1 MSGSFDPQASYVPA
15 GLRKAVKE
23 ALSQGWTA
31 KKSGSGGWFLHSP
44 KRSQKFYVPITAK
57 DPDALASKL
66 RSLINK
72 AYLAERSAFED
83 RGPDDEDY
91 KQIVD
96 KTSRAGDKV
105 IEYTGA
111 AIQTGPSP
119 TLTCPDCDGEWL
131 EIEGFMAHQKA
142 CQERV
147 RVRLAAEQA
156 EEAPEEGVE
165 SVEPSEGQTEDVPEQ
180 AQSGTIAHQEETL
193 TDTRVVDVQKAKR
206 RGWTP
211 TQNDPL
217 HRALYLAIRSNS
229 RRMNE
234 SDSKWARRLADFF
247 VENNLLDEVIPD
259 FEPIDEVS
267 AARVLAQ
274 IRTLV
279 GADEAE
285 EAKAEVAVMQAKVEE
300 LTAAND
306 RLRTTLRTFADLAR
320 EETREE

>member
-66 RSLINK
+66 RSMINK
-72 AYLAERSAFED
+72 AYLAERSAFEN

-91 KQIVD
+91 EQIVK
-96 KTSRAGDKV
+96 KTSHAGERV

-147 RVRLAAEQA
+147 RERLAAEQA
-156 EEAPEEGVE
+156 EQVPVEA
-165 SVEPSEGQTEDVPEQ
+165 SADDEPSTERTDVVPEQ
-180 AQSGTIAHQEETL
+180 PQSGTIAHEEETL
-193 TDTRVVDVQKAKR
+193 TDKADAPVRR
-206 RGWTP
+206 RGAWTL
-211 TQNDPL
+211 TTNDPL
-217 HRALYLAIRSNS
+217 HRALYVAIRTNP
-229 RRMNE
+229 RRQHE
-234 SDSKWARRLADFF
+234 TDSKWARRLADYFI
-247 VENNLLDEVIPD
+247 EEDLLDEVLPD
-259 FEPIDEVS
+259 FEPTDEVS
-267 AARVLAQ
+267 AARTLAQ
-274 IRTLV
+274 IRALV

-285 EAKAEVAVMQAKVEE
+285 ALKVQVQE
-300 LTAAND
+300 LTEKNTA
-306 RLRTTLRTFADLAR
+306 LRTTLTTLSELAQEADK
-320 EETREE
+320 